1 MSAINQGVSRGET
14 YFMVMT
20 PTKPVN
26 GIQVGRIIAPFP
38 TESDA
43 EDAAALLNQR
53 YPDSKS
59 HVGASQYTVDHS
71 SSQLEKLRREACGD
85 LAAELAN
92 IPMRKIK

>member
-1 MSAINQGVSRGET
+1 MQTINHGVSRGEI

-43 EDAAALLNQR
+43 AEAAALLNQR

-59 HVGASQYTVDHS
+59 YVGSASFTMDHDAT
-71 SSQLEKLRREACGD
+71 QLEKLRSQACGD

-92 IPMRKIK
+92 ISLRKSR

>member
-1 MSAINQGVSRGET
+1 MLATNQGVSSGDT

-20 PTKPVN
+20 PTKLVN
-26 GIQVGRIIAPFP
+26 GIQVGRIIAPFL
-38 TESDA
+38 TQSDA

-59 HVGASQYTVDHS
+59 HVGSASFTMDHDS
-71 SSQLEKLRREACGD
+71 IQLEKLRRQACGD

-92 IPMRKIK
+92 IPLRKTK

>member
-1 MSAINQGVSRGET
+1 MPATNQGVSRGDT
-14 YFMVMT
+14 YFMIMT
-20 PTKPVN
+20 PTKLVN
-26 GIQVGRIIAPFP
+26 GIQVGRIIAPFA

-59 HVGASQYTVDHS
+59 HVGASHFTIDHDAN
-71 SSQLEKLRREACGD
+71 QFEKMCREACGD

-92 IPMRKIK
+92 IPLRKVK